1 MHVLFCHIYPAKHKQ
16 LSKAIGMND
25 ECSRGW
31 HRSPPGSSQPG
42 SIRVSVL
49 IQAQILRSCHSSA
62 MEEPTKLMHDSLQRQ
77 SMIEPRRPSSQLK
90 PRNLAPK
97 EVTKTILR
105 VLRRS
110 IGTGV
115 YKGEDANF
123 WVQGPQSCHDAA
135 HHLALLC
142 LGLRQT
148 QGSSNQRF
156 WGSLGS
162 LAPYLLGIIITPGS
176 LAPRISMGSGSVP
189 LTGSGFQVTEVALKR
204 GVEGFK
210 LRGDAGEEIF
220 PNAAFMMFMLHSP
233 KGAVFLVRPMNLD
246 PCARSQ
252 SK

>member
-105 VLRRS
+105 VLWRS

-115 YKGEDANF
+115 YKGEGKDPKVATTQPTT
-123 WVQGPQSCHDAA
+123 WLCSAWACGKRRGPLTSGFGVP
-135 HHLALLC
+135 LAL
-142 LGLRQT
+142 
-148 QGSSNQRF
+148 
-156 WGSLGS
+156 
-162 LAPYLLGIIITPGS
+162 
-176 LAPRISMGSGSVP
+176 
-189 LTGSGFQVTEVALKR
+189 
-204 GVEGFK
+204 
-210 LRGDAGEEIF
+210 
-220 PNAAFMMFMLHSP
+220 
-233 KGAVFLVRPMNLD
+233 
-246 PCARSQ
+246 
-252 SK
+252 